1 MATNLGTLTLN
12 LLANTG
18 SYTQGL
24 QRAERQT
31 QQATE
36 NMAEDFDLVGRSVNA
51 LKGVVA
57 GISVAGVMA
66 FALDVVNAGNEVKKF
81 AQVANAP
88 VEQFQYISKGAM
100 AAGYTLEQFAMINK
114 DVLDRLGEASRGE
127 GEMMDFFT
135 NIAPRIGVTID
146 QFKNLSGPEVLQ
158 KYYDGL
164 EKANLSHPEM
174 ITYMEQIAD
183 DASLLIP
190 MLKNGGA
197 GFEYWGEKAK
207 QAGAI
212 MSEDMVQ
219 DMVTAKENLQ
229 VLDLQ
234 WQGFKSTLI
243 NDAMPVLNT
252 VVQNFDSVVV
262 GGGILAA
269 LLSGRVVASYTQA
282 SISALANTVATRN
295 KALADYDLAKAE
307 LASTAAMVKSMGA
320 INAETAALVA
330 NARAKYQSAA
340 AARDAAVASST
351 MATVGRGALA
361 LAGGWVGL
369 GITVASVA
377 AGYLMLK
384 DNGNETNKM
393 LESQGRYAG
402 MATEELNKLSGA
414 QKRAAEKELSNEIM
428 IQSGH
433 LQKAKNDFEQL
444 TESILDS
451 NRGNKEAYR
460 IWAELRTGVIT
471 TDEAFAKLNQSD
483 FVTPD
488 QINALTDS
496 KRKVDEHNSSLTK
509 ANTELNQIKSN
520 GANAA
525 WGIDELGNAA
535 DRTSSKLAA
544 LTNKQLEYINQV
556 KSDALEQK
564 YIQNQIALGYSRDRA
579 EHMAAE
585 RKAAGMGFSAKDGA
599 MPEAVRQAEAQA
611 WAIKQSEKLR
621 EESAKKSEESAKKR
635 EADRQ
640 KAWNDLERLK
650 EEQAKSR
657 DSISYT
663 YADEFK
669 KFNIEYQKAVQE
681 INKAN
686 FGAETSLYLNL
697 AKAKYQFE
705 EEMFL
710 RQITEEI
717 NGHKWSEDR
726 KLEYFFETQREIVQ
740 NSGKYNDELKQL
752 KIDALKE
759 QQQVELDQLKLA
771 RDQRI
776 SDAGQLLRT
785 ELQNTEIKYAFEREQ
800 ILKNSQ
806 LTEDE
811 RQKRMALSFASEDYQ
826 KRQNLNSATAAWGG
840 TFADLTG
847 TGAQYQMEQDRF
859 NKYDES
865 QALFDAQMALAESA
879 AEREAIWRAHN
890 DRMAMID
897 QDYWG
902 KTKSYQLGMASDVFG
917 GLAGIML
924 NFVDESSG
932 SYRTLVAIQKGA
944 NLASVLMNSITA
956 ISAAWASAPF
966 PYNLPAVG
974 MATLE
979 TGALQATLQAF
990 TPQGFATGG
999 HIKGQGTGTSD
1010 DIPIWASNGEFMI
1023 RAAAVEK
1030 LGLHNLDYINRTGM
1044 LPPRF
1049 ATGGLINGNIMK
1061 TKTISN
1067 TPSKGVDYNV
1077 MQSQQQQPT
1086 VDNNMKVLIFDDR
1099 SSYEQE
1105 MMGPTGERI
1114 FMYHWKRN
1122 QSKLSR

>member
-31 QQATE
+31 QQSTE
-36 NMAEDFDLVGRSVNA
+36 NMAEDFDLVGKSVNA

-57 GISVAGVMA
+57 GISVAGVTA

-114 DVLDRLGEASRGE
+114 DVLDRLGEANRGE

-207 QAGAI
+207 RAGAI

-219 DMVTAKENLQ
+219 NMVAAKENLQ

-282 SISALANTVATRN
+282 SISTLANTVATRN
-295 KALADYDLAKAE
+295 KALADYELAKAE

-361 LAGGWVGL
+361 LVGGWVGL
-369 GITVASVA
+369 GVTVASVA

-428 IQSGH
+428 LQSGH

-460 IWAELRTGVIT
+460 IWAELRTGVIST
-471 TDEAFAKLNQSD
+471 NEAFAKLNQSD

-488 QINALTDS
+488 QINALSDS

-509 ANTELNQIKSN
+509 ANAELSQIKSN

-535 DRTSSKLAA
+535 DRTSSKLVA

-556 KSDALEQK
+556 KSNALEQK
-564 YIQNQIALGYSRDRA
+564 YIQNQIAQGYSRDRA

-611 WAIKQSEKLR
+611 WALKQAEELR
-621 EESAKKSEESAKKR
+621 EESAKKSEESVKKR
-635 EADRQ
+635 ESDRKKAVDDAQKLREKQFQDREDIYYKYASREMKIQQDLQKEISKIQQSNFSPKDTAGYIHNAQMRSSIEIQLYQAQLDAEMNDWKSTEQEKLNQKVYINELLIQLDADMNDKQ
-640 KAWNDLERLK
+640 KQQAMQSLIARSNKELAWIKL
-650 EEQAKSR
+650 EQA
-657 DSISYT
+657 
-663 YADEFK
+663 
-669 KFNIEYQKAVQE
+669 
-681 INKAN
+681 
-686 FGAETSLYLNL
+686 L
-697 AKAKYQFE
+697 
-705 EEMFL
+705 
-710 RQITEEI
+710 
-717 NGHKWSEDR
+717 
-726 KLEYFFETQREIVQ
+726 
-740 NSGKYNDELKQL
+740 
-752 KIDALKE
+752 
-759 QQQVELDQLKLA
+759 
-771 RDQRI
+771 RI
-776 SDAGQLLRT
+776 SDAGEMLRT
-785 ELQNTEIKYAFEREQ
+785 DLQNMEIKYAFERKKIEE
-800 ILKNSQ
+800 NAQ
-806 LTEDE
+806 LSDDE
-811 RQKRMALSFASEDYQ
+811 RQKRLALSFASEEFQ
-826 KRQNLNSATAAWGG
+826 KRQGLNSVTAAWGV
-840 TFADLTG
+840 TFADLKG
-847 TGAQYQMEQDRF
+847 AGAQYQIEQDRF
-859 NKYDES
+859 NKYDDS

-879 AEREAIWRAHN
+879 AEREAIWQAHT
-890 DRMAMID
+890 DRMSMIERQYESNSLNLKLSTYGGILSASADFFGAMLGNSND
-897 QDYWG
+897 AYKALFFAQ
-902 KTKSYQLGMASDVFG
+902 KSFALAQAGMNVYKSASDAYANEPGTVWQKMG
-917 GLAGIML
+917 AAALATLESGK
-924 NFVDESSG
+924 FVALLE
-932 SYRTLVAIQKGA
+932 
-944 NLASVLMNSITA
+944 
-956 ISAAWASAPF
+956 AATP
-966 PYNLPAVG
+966 VG
-974 MATLE
+974 MAHGGIDNIPNEGTWLLDKGE
-979 TGALQATLQAF
+979 RVLSPRQNTDLTSYLNNQK
-990 TPQGFATGG
+990 QGS
-999 HIKGQGTGTSD
+999 TSSVQ
-1010 DIPIWASNGEFMI
+1010 I
-1023 RAAAVEK
+1023 
-1030 LGLHNLDYINRTGM
+1030 
-1044 LPPRF
+1044 
-1049 ATGGLINGNIMK
+1049 
-1061 TKTISN
+1061 
-1067 TPSKGVDYNV
+1067 
-1077 MQSQQQQPT
+1077 SQQIT
-1086 VDNNMKVLIFDDR
+1086 FTDGSAKVDTQGQKDVAQSLDNAMSAWARRESRQGGVLYNLVR
-1099 SSYEQE
+1099 
-1105 MMGPTGERI
+1105 
-1114 FMYHWKRN
+1114 K
-1122 QSKLSR
+1122 

>member
-31 QQATE
+31 QQSTE
-36 NMAEDFDLVGRSVNA
+36 NMAKDFDLVGKSVNA

-57 GISVAGVMA
+57 GISVAGVTA
-66 FALDVVNAGNEVKKF
+66 FALDVVNAGNEVNKF
-81 AQVANAP
+81 AKVANAP
-88 VEQFQYISKGAM
+88 VEQFQYISKGAQV
-100 AAGYTLEQFAMINK
+100 AGYSLEQFAMINK
-114 DVLDRLGEASRGE
+114 DVLDRLGEANRGE

-207 QAGAI
+207 EAGAI
-212 MSEDMVQ
+212 MSDDMVQ
-219 DMVTAKENLQ
+219 DMVAAKENLQ

-234 WQGFKSTLI
+234 WQGFKSTLV

-252 VVQNFDSVVV
+252 IVQNMDAVVTGASILSVVV
-262 GGGILAA
+262 GSRLAT
-269 LLSGRVVASYTQA
+269 SYAKA
-282 SISALANTVATRN
+282 SIEALANTVATRN
-295 KALADYDLAKAE
+295 KAIADYDLAKAE
-307 LASTAAMVKSMGA
+307 LASTAAMVKSMGV
-320 INAETAALVA
+320 INAETTALVA

-340 AARDAAVASST
+340 AAREAAVASST

-377 AGYLMLK
+377 AGYLMLR

-393 LESQGRYAG
+393 LENQSRYAG
-402 MATEELNKLSGA
+402 MATDELNKLSGA
-414 QKRAAEKELSNEIM
+414 QKRAAEKELSTEIM
-428 IQSGH
+428 VQSGH
-433 LQKAKNDFEQL
+433 LQKAKNDFEAL
-444 TESILDS
+444 TESVLDS
-451 NRGNKEAYR
+451 NKGNKDAYR
-460 IWAELRTGVIT
+460 IWAELRAGVIS
-471 TDEAFAKLNQSD
+471 TDEAFNKLNQSD
-483 FVTPD
+483 FVTPA

-496 KRKVDEHNSSLTK
+496 KKKVDEHNTALSK
-509 ANTELNQIKSN
+509 ANSELSQIKTN

-525 WGIDELGNAA
+525 WGIDALGNAA
-535 DRTSSKLAA
+535 DRASNKLANLSA
-544 LTNKQLEYINQV
+544 KQIEYINQV
-556 KSDALEQK
+556 KSDALEQQ
-564 YIQNQIALGYSRDRA
+564 YIQDRILQGYSRERA

-585 RKAAGMGFSAKDGA
+585 RKSAGMGFSAKDGP

-621 EESAKKSEESAKKR
+621 EEANRKSEESAKR
-635 EADRQ
+635 LEADRQ

-650 EEQAKSR
+650 EEQARSR

-669 KFNIEYQKAVQE
+669 KFNIEYQKAVLE

-686 FGAETSLYLNL
+686 FGAETNHYLNL
-697 AKAKYQFE
+697 AKAKYEFE

-717 NGHKWSEDR
+717 NGHKWSEER
-726 KLEYFFETQREIVQ
+726 KLEYFYETQREIVQ

-752 KIDALKE
+752 KIEALKE
-759 QQQVELDQLKLA
+759 QEQVELAQLKLA
-771 RDQRI
+771 KDQRI
-776 SDAGQLLRT
+776 SDAGQILRT
-785 ELQNTEIKYAFEREQ
+785 ELQNIEIRYAFERDQ
-800 ILKNSQ
+800 ILKSTQ
-806 LTEDE
+806 LSDDE
-811 RQKRMALSFASEDYQ
+811 RQKRIALSQIVENQELSKGRDAALYGYLDAIGVDTSFEQAQSARDEAIKQAYEWQLITQEEYQSRLLESERQYYFDKAMLQVGYGQQIVGSTASMFKAMFGEQSKAYTAMFALEKGFAVGQ
-826 KRQNLNSATAAWGG
+826 AA
-840 TFADLTG
+840 L
-847 TGAQYQMEQDRF
+847 
-859 NKYDES
+859 
-865 QALFDAQMALAESA
+865 ALAENVA
-879 AEREAIWRAHN
+879 
-890 DRMAMID
+890 
-897 QDYWG
+897 Q
-902 KTKSYQLGMASDVFG
+902 ASKVG
-917 GLAGIML
+917 
-924 NFVDESSG
+924 
-932 SYRTLVAIQKGA
+932 
-944 NLASVLMNSITA
+944 
-956 ISAAWASAPF
+956 F
-966 PYNLPAVG
+966 PYNLPFIAG
-974 MATLE
+974 AFAQGATIASIIE
-979 TGALQATLQAF
+979 SASEPTVNGY
-990 TPQGFATGG
+990 ATGG
-999 HIKGQGTGTSD
+999 HITGKGTGTSD

-1030 LGLHNLDYINRTGM
+1030 LGLANLDYINRTGM

-1049 ATGGLINGNIMK
+1049 ATGGMINSDIMK

-1077 MQSQQQQPT
+1077 MQSQQQASI
-1086 VDNNMKVLIFDDR
+1086 VDNQMKVVILDDR
-1099 SSYEQE
+1099 SAVEQE
-1105 MMGPTGERI
+1105 LMGPSGEKA
-1114 FMYHWKRN
+1114 FLYHWKRN